1 MRVRVIFY
9 NEGQEK
15 ILLIYREKAGRRYW
29 VIPGGGVE
37 TGETLPEAA
46 IREIKEELDWTI
58 TVADLNEFCQLED
71 LDRHE
76 QYYLVK
82 TIMITTPVIHGEE
95 LARSSS
101 QNVYRPLWVSL
112 KEIATIDLFPEELQP
127 ILLNL
132 NKSNT
137 SC

>member
-37 TGETLPEAA
+37 AGETLPEAA
-46 IREIKEELDWTI
+46 LREIKEELDWTI
-58 TVADLNEFCQLED
+58 TVADLNEFCRLKD
-71 LDRHE
+71 LDCHE

-82 TIMITTPVIHGEE
+82 TAMLITPVIHGEE
-95 LARSSS
+95 LAHSSS
-101 QNVYRPLWVSL
+101 QNIYRPLWVPL